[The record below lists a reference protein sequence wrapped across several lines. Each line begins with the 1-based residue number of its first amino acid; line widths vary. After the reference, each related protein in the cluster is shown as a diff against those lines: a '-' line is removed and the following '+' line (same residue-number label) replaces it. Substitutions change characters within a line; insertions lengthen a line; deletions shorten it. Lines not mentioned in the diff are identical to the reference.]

1 MAESQSQGLAFLAKT
16 DNARQIANILSSLHV
31 KKDIEA
37 YVVAESS
44 GLRFTVQKHNCLQMH
59 VYLKRELFNVLECDA
74 KHEFGINLTLL
85 LECLNIFQTSTNFV
99 ALQISYAGEGKPLL
113 LVMTDSGVV
122 SKGGIHTQEVE
133 EPADFCWAQ
142 SHDLKRPA
150 RHVRDR
156 VRSKQRGGAGVRV
169 RESECDVV
177 PLHARRHGL
186 LRCLTASTL
195 VATVFK
201 ALSLSEKACL
211 RVNEA
216 GMLSMQL
223 MIKDETAVTTF
234 VEVLICADVMDED
247 GMHQDF

>member
-1 MAESQSQGLAFLAKT
+1 MPDALQ
-16 DNARQIANILSSLHV
+16 
-31 KKDIEA
+31 EA

-142 SHDLKRPA
+142 SSLASRMIVTSVALKEALQELEWWGEALNLSLTADEP
-150 RHVRDR
+150 HVRMT
-156 VRSKQRGGAGVRV
+156 SKGQHGTCEIEFAAS
-169 RESECDVV
+169 SEAVQEFECEK
-177 PLHARRHGL
+177 
-186 LRCLTASTL
+186 ASAMSYRFTL

-234 VEVLICADVMDED
+234 VE
-247 GMHQDF
+247 